1 MQSSV
6 LVSHIGRG
14 PADTGGSARREA
26 SEKVMRRKTRQIHVG
41 NVLIG
46 GDAPVAVQSMTTMY
60 TRDIDATV
68 AQIYRLE
75 EVGCELVRVAV
86 PEKTDAL
93 ALGEIKKRIHIP
105 LIADIHYD
113 PELALISIEQGVD
126 CVRINP
132 GNLLKDKQ
140 TGAQYDTFKRIVE
153 AAKKADI
160 AMRIGVNSGSIDAL
174 DRGPQMRKVSVKL
187 LDDGTFVKSDPA
199 EERRREREELS
210 ERMVQ
215 KALEYCGWA
224 DDLGYTNYKVSLK
237 SSNVLTAVHAYKRF
251 AAQCDVPL
259 HLGITEAGT
268 LVTGAVKSSVG
279 FALLLAD
286 GIGDTIRVSLTAEP
300 EEEIPVAYEILR
312 SLDLRQRGVTFVSCP
327 SCGRVEIDV
336 LTIAQEVEKRL
347 TKVQTPIQV
356 AVMGC
361 VVNGPGESQDADIG
375 LSGGRG
381 KGVIYKKGQFLRS
394 VPEDQ
399 FLDAVLKEIAAI
411 LPAAEGKLVYP
422 GDGELG
428 PVTAGR
434 TRKEGIHNDSDGL
447 LSTAALKPS
456 GAHGK
461 PLPMLPPN
469 GAAE

>member
-1 MQSSV
+1 
-6 LVSHIGRG
+6 
-14 PADTGGSARREA
+14 
-26 SEKVMRRKTRQIHVG
+26 MRRKTRQIHVG

-46 GDAPVAVQSMTTMY
+46 GDAPIAVQSMTTMY
-60 TRDIDATV
+60 TRDVESSV
-68 AQIYRLE
+68 AQIIRLE

-86 PEKTDAL
+86 PEKLDAL
-93 ALGEIKKRIHIP
+93 ALGEIKRRIHIP
-105 LIADIHYD
+105 LIADIHYQPD
-113 PELALISIEQGVD
+113 LALIAIEQGVD
-126 CVRINP
+126 AVRINP
-132 GNLLKDKQ
+132 GNLLPDKE
-140 TGAQYDTFKRIVE
+140 TGQQFDSFRKIVE
-153 AAKKADI
+153 AAKRADV

-174 DRGPQMRKVSVKL
+174 ERGPAMRKVSMKRR
-187 LDDGTFVKSDPA
+187 DDGTLVVSDPA
-199 EERRREREELS
+199 EERRQEREALT
-210 ERMVQ
+210 ERMVA

-224 DDLGYTNYKVSLK
+224 DSLDYRNYKVSLK
-237 SSNVLTAVHAYKRF
+237 SSNVLTAVEAYRKF
-251 AAQCDVPL
+251 SAASDVPL

-268 LVTGAVKSSVG
+268 LVTGAVKSSIG

-336 LTIAQEVEKRL
+336 MTIANEVEKRL

-381 KGVIYKKGQFLRS
+381 KGVIYKKGQYFKT

-399 FLDAVLKEIAAI
+399 FLDAVLKEVAAI
-411 LPAAEGKLVYP
+411 LPEHEARLVYSA
-422 GDGELG
+422 DDEHG
-428 PVTAGR
+428 PVSAGR
-434 TRKEGIHNDSDGL
+434 TRKAGIPAKTAEAMAAASAAPKHHGIPLNVVAPEPEADG
-447 LSTAALKPS
+447 K
-456 GAHGK
+456 
-461 PLPMLPPN
+461 
-469 GAAE
+469 

>member
-1 MQSSV
+1 
-6 LVSHIGRG
+6 
-14 PADTGGSARREA
+14 
-26 SEKVMRRKTRQIHVG
+26 MRRKTRQIHVG

-60 TRDIDATV
+60 TRDVEATV
-68 AQIYRLE
+68 AQIIRLE
-75 EVGCELVRVAV
+75 EVGCELARVAV
-86 PEKTDAL
+86 PEKLDAL

-105 LIADIHYD
+105 IIADIHYQ
-113 PELALISIEQGVD
+113 PELALLAIEQGVD
-126 CVRINP
+126 AVRINP
-132 GNLLKDKQ
+132 GNLLPDKE
-140 TGAQYDTFKRIVE
+140 TGQQYDSFKRIVE
-153 AAKKADI
+153 AAKRADV

-174 DRGPQMRKVSVKL
+174 ERGPAMRKVSVKL
-187 LDDGTFVKSDPA
+187 LDDGTLEKTDPM
-199 EERRREREELS
+199 EERRLEREALT
-210 ERMVQ
+210 ERMVA

-237 SSNVLTAVHAYKRF
+237 SSNVLTAVEAYRKF
-251 AAQCDVPL
+251 SAASDVPL

-268 LVTGAVKSSVG
+268 LVTGAVKSSIG

-336 LTIAQEVEKRL
+336 MTIANEVERRL
-347 TKVQTPIQV
+347 TRVQTPIQV

-361 VVNGPGESQDADIG
+361 VVNGPGESADADIG

-381 KGVIYKKGQFLRS
+381 KGVIYKKGQYYKT

-399 FLDAVLKEIAAI
+399 FLDAVLKEVAAI
-411 LPAAEGKLVYP
+411 LPEHEARLVYS
-422 GDGELG
+422 GEEELG
-428 PVTAGR
+428 PVSAGR
-434 TRKEGIHNDSDGL
+434 TRKAGIPAK
-447 LSTAALKPS
+447 TADAMAAASASPKTH
-456 GAHGK
+456 GA
-461 PLPMLPPN
+461 PLNVIAPKSP
-469 GAAE
+469 AE

>member
-1 MQSSV
+1 
-6 LVSHIGRG
+6 
-14 PADTGGSARREA
+14 
-26 SEKVMRRKTRQIHVG
+26 MRRKTRQIHVG

-46 GDAPVAVQSMTTMY
+46 GDAPIAVQSMTTMY
-60 TRDIDATV
+60 TRDVEASV
-68 AQIYRLE
+68 AQIIRLE

-86 PEKTDAL
+86 PEKLDAL
-93 ALGEIKKRIHIP
+93 ALGEIKRRIHIP
-105 LIADIHYD
+105 LIADIHYQPD
-113 PELALISIEQGVD
+113 LALIAIEQGVD
-126 CVRINP
+126 AVRINP
-132 GNLLKDKQ
+132 GNLLPDKE
-140 TGAQYDTFKRIVE
+140 TGQQFDSFRKIVE
-153 AAKKADI
+153 AAKRADV

-174 DRGPQMRKVSVKL
+174 ERGPAMRKVSMKRR
-187 LDDGTFVKSDPA
+187 DDGTLVVSDPA
-199 EERRREREELS
+199 EERRQEREALT
-210 ERMVQ
+210 ERMVA

-224 DDLGYTNYKVSLK
+224 DSLDFRNYKVSLK
-237 SSNVLTAVHAYKRF
+237 SSNVLTAVEAYRKF
-251 AAQCDVPL
+251 SAASDVPL

-268 LVTGAVKSSVG
+268 LVTGAVKSSIG

-336 LTIAQEVEKRL
+336 MTIANEVEKRL

-381 KGVIYKKGQFLRS
+381 KGVIYKKGQYFKT

-399 FLDAVLKEIAAI
+399 FLDAVLKEVAAI
-411 LPAAEGKLVYP
+411 LPEHEARLVYSA
-422 GDGELG
+422 DDEHG
-428 PVTAGR
+428 PISAGR
-434 TRKEGIHNDSDGL
+434 TRKAGIPAK
-447 LSTAALKPS
+447 TAEAMSAASASPRN
-456 GAHGK
+456 HGI
-461 PLPMLPPN
+461 PLNVVAPP
-469 GAAE
+469 EDDETKK

>member
-1 MQSSV
+1 
-6 LVSHIGRG
+6 
-14 PADTGGSARREA
+14 
-26 SEKVMRRKTRQIHVG
+26 MRRKTRQIHVG

-60 TRDIDATV
+60 TRDVDASV
-68 AQIYRLE
+68 AQIIRLE

-86 PEKTDAL
+86 PEKLDAL
-93 ALGEIKKRIHIP
+93 ALGEIKRRIHIP
-105 LIADIHYD
+105 LIADIHYQPD
-113 PELALISIEQGVD
+113 LALIAIEQGVD
-126 CVRINP
+126 AVRINP
-132 GNLLKDKQ
+132 GNLLPDKE
-140 TGAQYDTFKRIVE
+140 TGQQFDSFRTIVE
-153 AAKKADI
+153 AAKRADV

-174 DRGPQMRKVSVKL
+174 ERGAAMRKVSMKRL
-187 LDDGTFVKSDPA
+187 ADGTLQRTDPA
-199 EERRREREELS
+199 EERRREREALT
-210 ERMVQ
+210 ERMVA

-237 SSNVLTAVHAYKRF
+237 SSNVLTAVEAYRKF
-251 AAQCDVPL
+251 SAASDVPL

-268 LVTGAVKSSVG
+268 LVTGAVKSSIG

-336 LTIAQEVEKRL
+336 MTIANEVERRL

-381 KGVIYKKGQFLRS
+381 KGVIYKKGQYFKT

-399 FLDAVLKEIAAI
+399 FLDAVLREVAAI
-411 LPAAEGKLVYP
+411 LPEHEARLVYNA
-422 GDGELG
+422 DDEHG
-428 PVTAGR
+428 PVSAGR
-434 TRKEGIHNDSDGL
+434 TRKGGIPTQ
-447 LSTAALKPS
+447 TADAMAAASASPKTHTT
-456 GAHGK
+456 HGI
-461 PLPMLPPN
+461 PLTVVTPESE
-469 GAAE
+469 AE

>member
-1 MQSSV
+1 
-6 LVSHIGRG
+6 
-14 PADTGGSARREA
+14 
-26 SEKVMRRKTRQIHVG
+26 MRRKTRQIHVG

-46 GDAPVAVQSMTTMY
+46 GDAPIAVQSMTTMY
-60 TRDIDATV
+60 TRDVEASA
-68 AQIYRLE
+68 AQILRLE

-86 PEKTDAL
+86 PEEIDAL

-105 LIADIHYD
+105 LIADIHYE
-113 PELALISIEQGVD
+113 PGLALIAIEQGVD
-126 CVRINP
+126 GVRINP
-132 GNLLKDKQ
+132 GNLLPDKETKSQ
-140 TGAQYDTFKRIVE
+140 RVTFTRIVE

-174 DRGPQMRKVSVKL
+174 ERGPQMRKISVKL
-187 LDDGTFVKSDPA
+187 LDDGTLVKSDPV
-199 EERRREREELS
+199 EERRRERKELS
-210 ERMVQ
+210 QRMVD

-237 SSNVLTAVHAYKRF
+237 SSNVLTAVEAYRRF
-251 AAQCDVPL
+251 AAASDVPL

-268 LVTGAVKSSVG
+268 LVSGAVKSSIG

-312 SLDLRQRGVTFVSCP
+312 SLELRSRGVTFVSCP

-336 LTIAQEVEKRL
+336 LKIANEVEKRL

-361 VVNGPGESQDADIG
+361 VVNGPGESKDADVG

-381 KGVIYKKGQFLRS
+381 KGVIYRKGQYVKT
-394 VPEDQ
+394 VPEDK
-399 FLDAVLKEIAAI
+399 FLEETLKEVASL
-411 LPAAEGKLVYP
+411 LPEWEAKLVYP
-422 GDGELG
+422 GDGQLG
-428 PVTAGR
+428 PVSAGR
-434 TRKEGIHNDSDGL
+434 TRKTGIAD
-447 LSTAALKPS
+447 ALPESPEDEPKS
-456 GAHGK
+456 RRGK
-461 PLPMLPPN
+461 PLDMLPR
-469 GAAE
+469 